1 MKTSNRHL
9 MPSLGAKFAWL
20 AVGLTPLLDT
30 FRIQADENLFGYTYT
45 ADVLPKQ
52 KWEAEQWITQRAGK
66 ESGTFLATDFRTEI
80 EYGFTDR
87 LQGSLYLNYNYFY
100 VHDAVASSGPLDNR
114 NFFGVN
120 GTSSEWK
127 YQLLSPFKDSFGFTL
142 YLEPGYGTIEESD
155 GSRHQEIELE
165 SKLIFEKHWF
175 DDALIGAFNYTLEPE
190 WVKAEGD
197 SGFSVHL
204 KMEGTTGLSYRIAA
218 HWYAGLEA
226 RVQTEFEDADLNKS
240 QFVATFVGPVLH
252 YGTQRWWATLTVL
265 PQVWGWPD
273 SRGTGGL
280 TLDDHERLEV
290 RLKFGYNF

>member
-1 MKTSNRHL
+1 MRKSNCL
-9 MPSLGAKFAWL
+9 PMAWSVAAGAWISAAFGLFASVL
-20 AVGLTPLLDT
+20 QT
-30 FRIQADENLFGYTYT
+30 RADENLFGYTYT
-45 ADVLPKQ
+45 ADVLPKT
-52 KWEAEQWITQRAGK
+52 KWELEQWITDRMGK
-66 ESGTFLATDFRTEI
+66 ESGTFSATDFRTEL

-87 LQGSLYLNYNYFY
+87 LQGSIYLNYNYFY
-100 VHDAVASSGPLDNR
+100 VHDAIASSGPLENR
-114 NFFGVN
+114 NFFGVS

-127 YQLLSPFKDSFGFTL
+127 YQILSPFKDSFGLTL

-165 SKLIFEKHWF
+165 SKLILEKHWL

-190 WVKAEGD
+190 WAKADGD

-204 KMEGTTGLSYRIAA
+204 KVEVSDGLTYRIAPR
-218 HWYAGLEA
+218 WYAGLET
-226 RVQTEFEDADLNKS
+226 RVQTEFENANLNDPA
-240 QFVATFVGPVLH
+240 FVAAFVGPVLH
-252 YGTQRWWATLTVL
+252 YGSERWWATLTVL

-273 SRGTGGL
+273 SRGKGGL